1 MLYAVEPLREP
12 GNSISG
18 PAGRS
23 GRAYRAPR
31 VPVARLT
38 RDIRAGVL
46 VVGMGISGAMVAEA
60 LSAAGHAVVM
70 IDRRGAVLGSTAAT
84 TALVQFEIDQPL
96 VRLAAAIGN
105 DAAEAAWRRSR
116 LAVFNL
122 KARIAELGLRCDLG
136 LRRSLY
142 LAGDVLGPAELREEA
157 ARRRAAGI
165 HASYLTR
172 GALKAEYGLDRD
184 GAVVSHDNLVLD
196 PRKLTAGLLRAA
208 QERGARLYA
217 PTEATGFVHTGDGV
231 EVATEGGPVISAG
244 HVVLATGYELAS
256 IVPAEGHQ
264 VISTWAIA
272 TKPQK
277 RNLWPHEALIWEAS
291 DPYLYL
297 RATADGRVV
306 CGGEDE
312 AFSDEAAR
320 DAMIEA
326 KTEAIVRKLKR
337 LMPGLD
343 TTPEFAWA
351 GAFGATATGLPI
363 IRRLPRRPR
372 IHAVMGYGGNGITF
386 SRIASEIIAT
396 ELDGGKD
403 RDAGL
408 FAGRG
413 G

>member
-1 MLYAVEPLREP
+1 MSRQLDLRT
-12 GNSISG
+12 
-18 PAGRS
+18 GRPVWT
-23 GRAYRAPR
+23 AYRAPR

-70 IDRRGAVLGSTAAT
+70 IDRRGPVLGSTAAT

-96 VRLAAAIGN
+96 VRLAAAIGD

-256 IVPAEGHQ
+256 IVPAEGHE

-277 RNLWPHEALIWEAS
+277 RSLWPHEALIWEAS

-320 DAMIEA
+320 DALIGA

-343 TTPEFAWA
+343 TTPEFAWRGRSA
-351 GAFGATATGLPI
+351 L
-363 IRRLPRRPR
+363 RRRDCRSS
-372 IHAVMGYGGNGITF
+372 GGC
-386 SRIASEIIAT
+386 R
-396 ELDGGKD
+396 
-403 RDAGL
+403 
-408 FAGRG
+408 AGRG
-413 G
+413 STPSWATGATG

>member
-1 MLYAVEPLREP
+1 MSRQLDLRT
-12 GNSISG
+12 
-18 PAGRS
+18 GRPVWT
-23 GRAYRAPR
+23 AYRAPR

-96 VRLAAAIGN
+96 VRLAAAIGD

-142 LAGDVLGPAELREEA
+142 LTGDVLGPAELREEA

-217 PTEATGFVHTGDGV
+217 PAEATGFVHTGDGV

-256 IVPAEGHQ
+256 IVPAEGHE
-264 VISTWAIA
+264 VIS
-272 TKPQK
+272 
-277 RNLWPHEALIWEAS
+277 NLG
-291 DPYLYL
+291 D
-297 RATADGRVV
+297 R
-306 CGGEDE
+306 
-312 AFSDEAAR
+312 DEAAEAQSLAPRGADLGGVGPVSLSEGDRRRAGRLRRGGRGVQRRGGAGRVDRGQDGSDRAQAEAADAGARHHAGVRLGGGVRRYCDGIADHPAAAAPAADPRRHGLRGQR
-320 DAMIEA
+320 DH
-326 KTEAIVRKLKR
+326 L
-337 LMPGLD
+337 
-343 TTPEFAWA
+343 FADRIRDHRDGTGRWA
-351 GAFGATATGLPI
+351 GSRCRSVRG
-363 IRRLPRRPR
+363 PRRV
-372 IHAVMGYGGNGITF
+372 I
-386 SRIASEIIAT
+386 
-396 ELDGGKD
+396 
-403 RDAGL
+403 
-408 FAGRG
+408 
-413 G
+413 